1 MISGL
6 ESDQGFGQCK
16 SLISLDIEDA
26 KVTAKGARLAMEH
39 LHKMQFFNCPF
50 TIHVAAQMF
59 KDWRTSSQ
67 MLTETGI
74 RQLALMNLHH
84 HGNEDIPYQKGD
96 LEAAIK
102 LCPSVVRVKI
112 ARDDTFADEE
122 LKSLLNLKNLQQLSL
137 KGTGSVTFENGLLPI
152 LRKFGPS
159 KLEKLELQY
168 FPEVNVSAFAQH
180 CANLQSLTL
189 WNIERFISPSRQLK
203 PQDNRL
209 GSLKFLDMMQNNDN
223 EEGEEV
229 HVRQQPPASD
239 ILILFSSPALVALL
253 LQAFDGLTDQTMEEA
268 ARLYGFPKLQ
278 ELNMLY
284 CDGITERS
292 IACLLT
298 LDNPL
303 KNICVNFMGPNREK
317 EWKRFESQA
326 KMNNLDLLIELSL

>member
-122 LKSLLNLKNLQQLSL
+122 LKSLLNLKNLHHISIV
-137 KGTGSVTFENGLLPI
+137 GTDRVTFKGGLLPI
-152 LRKFGPS
+152 LEKFGPS
-159 KLEKLELQY
+159 TLEKLHVRF
-168 FPEVNVSAFAQH
+168 FPEVDVSAIAKY
-180 CANLQSLTL
+180 CSNLRSLTL
-189 WNIERFISPSRQLK
+189 VNIDRFITPSQFSTIEASRQSSTTPRAPK
-203 PQDNRL
+203 NH
-209 GSLKFLDMMQNNDN
+209 S
-223 EEGEEV
+223 
-229 HVRQQPPASD
+229 
-239 ILILFSSPALVALL
+239 IL
-253 LQAFDGLTDQTMEEA
+253 
-268 ARLYGFPKLQ
+268 
-278 ELNMLY
+278 
-284 CDGITERS
+284 
-292 IACLLT
+292 
-298 LDNPL
+298 
-303 KNICVNFMGPNREK
+303 
-317 EWKRFESQA
+317 
-326 KMNNLDLLIELSL
+326 